1 MNTLNEFIFITAG
14 ITVAFTILIIGLIR
28 TNSKSKKQF
37 KKAVFDRDNE
47 FQYAEIMKKS
57 AEELKKENEKLN
69 VTLKFKDNLIHGY
82 KSDIDLKNK
91 KINDVTNEFIESN
104 KIVFEQEDDIKKLEI
119 DQKKLKEAI
128 EYLEELNGNSMK
140 QVAELNQENDKLKQ
154 HCQLISEDLVRN
166 ANGMKIARS
175 IDEENQ
181 RLNKLIDEC
190 AIYIMNN
197 CK

>member
-1 MNTLNEFIFITAG
+1 
-14 ITVAFTILIIGLIR
+14 
-28 TNSKSKKQF
+28 
-37 KKAVFDRDNE
+37 
-47 FQYAEIMKKS
+47 MKKS

-128 EYLEELNGNSMK
+128 EYLEELNGKSMS
-140 QVAELNQENDKLKQ
+140 QVAELVRENYKLKQ
-154 HCQLISEDLVRN
+154 HRQLISENLVRFTTRRKTVYLL
-166 ANGMKIARS
+166 MQ
-175 IDEENQ
+175 ENKE
-181 RLNKLIDEC
+181 LNKLIDEC